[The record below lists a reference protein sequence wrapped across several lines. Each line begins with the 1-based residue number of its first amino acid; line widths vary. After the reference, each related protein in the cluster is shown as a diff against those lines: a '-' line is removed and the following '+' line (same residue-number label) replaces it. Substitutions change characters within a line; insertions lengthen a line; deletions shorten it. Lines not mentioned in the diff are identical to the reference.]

1 MPCAYANNANVQTV
15 GKKRTQQQD
24 GDTSAENK
32 TKLTKKQNKCK
43 QHRIERPHSVSTEY

>member
-24 GDTSAENK
+24 GDTSEENK
-32 TKLTKKQNKCK
+32 TKLTKNKTNANN
-43 QHRIERPHSVSTEY
+43 IGLNDLIA